1 MSSQILP
8 DGQTKNPNRHD
19 SRFGFSDD
27 FILFSL
33 NEIAL
38 PKGEV
43 SRLRARSKGFPI
55 IVAPLSTSAYGG
67 LATGE
72 PSPFENLR
80 DRPLAA
86 MLFIQHSIRTGR

>member
-1 MSSQILP
+1 MSSKILH
-8 DGQTKNPNRHD
+8 DGQTKSPNQHD

-55 IVAPLSTSAYGG
+55 IVAPLSTSASGG

-72 PSPFENLR
+72 PSPFGNLR
-80 DRPLAA
+80 EAVL
-86 MLFIQHSIRTGR
+86 LLLCFLYSTV